1 MTKYDIERI
10 KAVAFDV
17 LSATAASREEL
28 PQMLSAMG
36 LLIQV
41 LEAEQER
48 LP

>member
-1 MTKYDIERI
+1 M
-10 KAVAFDV
+10 AFDV